1 MAPSLVVLLGAT
13 AAIAIS
19 GGAASV
25 PLSPGLPDQ
34 GGNFTRAAAAG
45 FARYPLYW
53 AGDQYDGLPMSAIL
67 DSSIGHDGVR
77 TGTDSVTFIYGSCTP
92 QRPSGSC
99 APPISIQVWP
109 EKLRP
114 VERDVA
120 AVGASSV
127 IRIPGQP
134 NVCAVVHGS
143 RVEFAAKGVTVIVG
157 ARGRADS
164 IRVASR
170 LRSMNALAR
179 SAGSRVDAPSA
190 AARGRFRCRS
200 IHAA

>member
-1 MAPSLVVLLGAT
+1 MV
-13 AAIAIS
+13 

-25 PLSPGLPDQ
+25 PVSPGLSDN
-34 GGNFTRAAAAG
+34 GGDLTRAAAAA

-53 AGDQYDGLPMSAIL
+53 AGDQYDGVPMVAIL
-67 DSSIGHDGVR
+67 DSSIGHDGAR
-77 TGTDSVTFIYGSCTP
+77 TGTDSVTLIYGSCTP
-92 QRPSGSC
+92 QGRPGSC
-99 APPISIQVWP
+99 APPVEIQIWP

-120 AVGASSV
+120 AVGTSSV
-127 IRIPGQP
+127 IHIPGQP

-164 IRVASR
+164 VRVASR

-179 SAGSRVDAPSA
+179 SAGSRVAAPSA

-200 IHAA
+200 IHTR